1 MNGKHVDYQNQFSN
15 RNYLVD
21 EIYNKNFIHIV
32 HNLLKNR
39 DVEKKTENSIEKNC
53 ENYFES
59 HEIYDVIQFYHQK

>member
-1 MNGKHVDYQNQFSN
+1 MNGKKVDYQNQFSN

-39 DVEKKTENSIEKNC
+39 DREEN
-53 ENYFES
+53 
-59 HEIYDVIQFYHQK
+59 